1 MHIDELIELIQN
13 KRYKEVHT
21 ELLQMNI
28 VDIALLLEEL
38 NPSELLVIF
47 RMLSKEMAAEV
58 FAYVSVELQ
67 QKIIEAMSDREI
79 AQIINEMYID
89 DAVDFIEEMPA
100 SVVKK
105 ALKNASSETRNTINH
120 FLQYPDQSAG
130 SLMTNEF
137 VDVRLDWTVER
148 ALKRI
153 REIGVDKETLYTL
166 FVINESRV
174 FEGAVSTRKLLLVD
188 PQTQMKDILKPGVVS
203 CSTLDDQEHVAQL
216 FRKYDLLTMPVV
228 DKENRLVGIITID
241 DAIDVIQE
249 ENTEDFERMA
259 ALLPSDDTYLRMSIW
274 THAKKRIL
282 WLTILMISAT
292 FTGLILE
299 SFEESIRV
307 LPALV
312 TFIPMLMD
320 TSGNSGSQSATLIIR
335 GMALDEIRWDDFF
348 KVVLKEAGVSILVG
362 LSLSVLNIIRII
374 LFGGDA
380 MVAIVVGITLVITV
394 FLAKLIGAILPM
406 AAKKV
411 GLDPAIMAAPMIT
424 TLVDA
429 AAMLAYFSIARL
441 LLPGL

>member
-1 MHIDELIELIQN
+1 MHIEELIELIQQ
-13 KRYKEVHT
+13 KHYKDVHA
-21 ELLQMNI
+21 ELIKMNI
-28 VDIALLLEEL
+28 VDIATLLEEL
-38 NPSELLVIF
+38 NPTELLVIF
-47 RMLSKEMAAEV
+47 RMLSKELASEV

-67 QKIIEAMSDREI
+67 QKIVESMSDREI
-79 AQIINEMYID
+79 AQIINELYID

-105 ALKNASSETRNTINH
+105 ALKNASPETRNTINQ
-120 FLQYPDQSAG
+120 FLQYPEHSAG

-153 REIGVDKETLYTL
+153 REIGIDKETLYTL
-166 FVINESRV
+166 FVTNESRI

-188 PQTQMKDILKPGVVS
+188 PSTQMKDILKPGVVT
-203 CSTLDDQEHVAQL
+203 CTTIDDQEHVAQL

-259 ALLPSDDTYLRMSIW
+259 ALLPSDDTYLRMSMW

-282 WLTILMISAT
+282 WLTILMVSAT
-292 FTGLILE
+292 FTGMILE
-299 SFEESIRV
+299 GFEDAIRV

-335 GMALDEIRWDDFF
+335 GMALDEIHWEDML
-348 KVVLKEAGVSILVG
+348 KVILKEAGVSILVG
-362 LSLSVLNIIRII
+362 ISLSILNVIRII
-374 LFGGDA
+374 LFGGDP
-380 MVAIVVGITLVITV
+380 MVAVVVGITLVITV
-394 FLAKLIGAILPM
+394 FLAKLIGATLPM
-406 AAKKV
+406 IAKKV

-429 AAMLAYFSIARL
+429 AAMLAYFSIAQL
-441 LLPGL
+441 LLPAL